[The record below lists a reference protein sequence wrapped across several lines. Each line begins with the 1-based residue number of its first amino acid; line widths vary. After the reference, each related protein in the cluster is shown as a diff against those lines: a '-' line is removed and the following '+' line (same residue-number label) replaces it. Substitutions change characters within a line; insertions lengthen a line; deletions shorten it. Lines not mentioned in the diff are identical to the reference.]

1 MAEVSKFKESDD
13 ILALLTMLDKT
24 GQVGASVLIGFAEEL
39 QSFVAES
46 LVTLDSFC
54 IELKTTGSDIKKDFM
69 LFYCPMHIPMDDI
82 QEQTHE
88 LLTAYK

>member
-13 ILALLTMLDKT
+13 ILALPTMWDKT
-24 GQVGASVLIGFAEEL
+24 REVGVSVLIGFAEEL

-54 IELKTTGSDIKKDFM
+54 IELKTTGVG
-69 LFYCPMHIPMDDI
+69 H
-82 QEQTHE
+82 QEIFCVI
-88 LLTAYK
+88 LLPHAYFNG

>member
-1 MAEVSKFKESDD
+1 MAEVSNFKESDD
-13 ILALLTMLDKT
+13 ILALPTMLDKT

-54 IELKTTGSDIKKDFM
+54 IELKTTGVGHQER
-69 LFYCPMHIPMDDI
+69 FYVI
-82 QEQTHE
+82 
-88 LLTAYK
+88 LLPHAHSNG